1 MPLFMFISGYTVFIS
16 KGYSRKPALFLKTR
30 FIQLLLP
37 FITWSLLLA
46 VKALSPGYIM
56 KILVQPDYGLWFLWV
71 LFYVAMIHYIIY
83 YNIKDNRLILFVI
96 VMSYFLLR
104 GISSI
109 TNDVF
114 GTRLIATHL
123 VYYSLGYAISSII
136 KNAPPSQL
144 RVWMTISLLIYV
156 LIFIPFRWG
165 SPIIS
170 IPSIPKIGN
179 DLLDTLIKMVMSSSA
194 CIFILF
200 LFKMAGGVLENHVIK
215 VIGRET
221 LGIYVS
227 HFCII
232 AFMRDLHLDG
242 NIVAAISIVAGLLT
256 ISHITI
262 CLIKKSYL
270 LSFYMLGI
278 QKH

>member
-1 MPLFMFISGYTVFIS
+1 
-16 KGYSRKPALFLKTR
+16 
-30 FIQLLLP
+30 
-37 FITWSLLLA
+37 
-46 VKALSPGYIM
+46 
-56 KILVQPDYGLWFLWV
+56 
-71 LFYVAMIHYIIY
+71 
-83 YNIKDNRLILFVI
+83 
-96 VMSYFLLR
+96 
-104 GISSI
+104 
-109 TNDVF
+109 
-114 GTRLIATHL
+114 
-123 VYYSLGYAISSII
+123 
-136 KNAPPSQL
+136 
-144 RVWMTISLLIYV
+144 
-156 LIFIPFRWG
+156 
-165 SPIIS
+165 
-170 IPSIPKIGN
+170 
-179 DLLDTLIKMVMSSSA
+179 MSSSA